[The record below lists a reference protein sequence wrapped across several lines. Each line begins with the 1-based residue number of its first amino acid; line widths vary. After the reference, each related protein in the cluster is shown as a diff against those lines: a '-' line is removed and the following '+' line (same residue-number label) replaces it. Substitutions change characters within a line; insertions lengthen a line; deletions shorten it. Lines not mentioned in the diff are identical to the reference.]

1 MFSQWKHTG
10 FVQRTSVVLAPTIV
24 LALMNPIDS
33 GGTRDASGSY
43 LDAKAENL
51 LFGQKTMLSTFA
63 GIVARCAIMVG
74 AVFIL
79 SRTVPRNKLYRF
91 VFLFV
96 LCVPLNLIYNYVN
109 VLFLGYHKMGW
120 TGALIIAFFVAMFG
134 SFWSPDPQNS
144 NTPGSSKS

>member
-79 SRTVPRNKLYRF
+79 SRIVPRNKLYRF

-96 LCVPLNLIYNYVN
+96 LCVPLNLI
-109 VLFLGYHKMGW
+109 
-120 TGALIIAFFVAMFG
+120 
-134 SFWSPDPQNS
+134 
-144 NTPGSSKS
+144 